1 MRNWKLRVVTGSG
14 ERGAARHETGD
25 AAGRGE
31 TPRVGGPAPSAVRWG
46 LRTGS
51 ARFVHSGFLRTKCQR
66 VTDDIRGA
74 WPSGNGSRNVIT
86 TRSSEERRRLPLAP
100 RGTRATTLTGAVA
113 VVALGRQAHTS
124 APAAFA
130 PAGFESQGGS
140 GSRCQGCGAARG
152 VRCASPSPPG
162 RGQCRPPRPCSRA
175 ATQSPAS
182 RKAPPAACARL
193 CPRPE
198 HAPCMIS
205 QDASR
210 RFPTQ
215 SGVLKKSCFP
225 VTPWTCLSTV
235 RSLSAWPARP
245 PCPPPTALSPA
256 QATRPP
262 PLATCAFAD
271 LGDGDRRAWAPA
283 PCAAAWRTGPASLV
297 QAPLS
302 VPSPCGAVRARE
314 GRGGAGARPPL
325 LWKLLQRLI
334 LTCCSIFGSYSLF
347 FPFR

>member
-1 MRNWKLRVVTGSG
+1 MTSGARGHLR
-14 ERGAARHETGD
+14 ERLTKRDHDAELGGAAASPSR
-25 AAGRGE
+25 AGAG
-31 TPRVGGPAPSAVRWG
+31 PR
-46 LRTGS
+46 
-51 ARFVHSGFLRTKCQR
+51 
-66 VTDDIRGA
+66 
-74 WPSGNGSRNVIT
+74 
-86 TRSSEERRRLPLAP
+86 P

-198 HAPCMIS
+198 HAPCMIP

-235 RSLSAWPARP
+235 RGLSAWPARP
-245 PCPPPTALSPA
+245 PRPPPTALSPA

-347 FPFR
+347 FPFRR